1 MRNSRDGGQTLV
13 RLTVAAPLVATT
25 GWMTRVYD
33 QRRGGVALVAP
44 TAVALYCDRPACAVG
59 SLARV

>member
-1 MRNSRDGGQTLV
+1 MSGATRNARDRVETLA

-33 QRRGGVALVAP
+33 QRRGGVALVTRTP
-44 TAVALYCDRPACAVG
+44 LVLY
-59 SLARV
+59 RVFTNLVRV